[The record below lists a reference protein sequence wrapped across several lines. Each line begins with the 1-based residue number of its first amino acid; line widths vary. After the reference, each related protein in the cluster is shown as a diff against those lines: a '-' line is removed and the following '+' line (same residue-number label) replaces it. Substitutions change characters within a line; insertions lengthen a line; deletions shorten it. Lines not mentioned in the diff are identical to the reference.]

1 MRLKMLP
8 WKMWSIFSE
17 RKKLE
22 LKKISG
28 WINKYNV
35 IIIWPSNPSSGAFK
49 LKKTQVKMQERTRT
63 RYLNYCQ
70 GNERGHKGQDNICV
84 FSFACLHVCLSAYLS
99 IYFRQ
104 LIYSFASMFFYF
116 FFTCFLCMPICQTVY
131 FCLFVCFYYFAF
143 PFLSFLLIYVDI
155 CWLTSLSFSLFFISF
170 S

>member
-1 MRLKMLP
+1 MCICLRRENKILP
-8 WKMWSIFSE
+8 GQWDWKCFLEKCEAYSQNE
-17 RKKLE
+17 RNWNW
-22 LKKISG
+22 KKISG

-99 IYFRQ
+99 IYFCQ

-116 FFTCFLCMPICQTVY
+116 FLPAFFACLSVKLFTFVCLYVSITLHFRFSV
-131 FCLFVCFYYFAF
+131 FCL
-143 PFLSFLLIYVDI
+143 SM
-155 CWLTSLSFSLFFISF
+155 
-170 S
+170 